1 MLVGMRGVLVRQVS
15 SSPGGIF
22 QVSWLRADV
31 PSLIPPGRIML
42 VWESMEGAARRVTA
56 RLGLPGGQ
64 VLLAVWPSLRGDW
77 SDVVRPTVAE
87 VTGLYSALC
96 LATIALEYLVE

>member
-1 MLVGMRGVLVRQVS
+1 MGRTAAPHPYPVDLRPLTRHPMLVGMRGVLVRQVS

-64 VLLAVWPSLRGDW
+64 VLLAVWPSLIRQ
-77 SDVVRPTVAE
+77 
-87 VTGLYSALC
+87 L
-96 LATIALEYLVE
+96 